1 MGDCTDENPALK
13 FIKNFNCVTE
23 IVENESIRTNF
34 ENADLTNAKFGKS
47 LEQTSN
53 QMVYFVN
60 FKNANLTNVNA
71 NSVQFIGCDFSNAKL
86 EDFTAIQMFIIKSE
100 FSNAEINDAEIKQSW
115 FQTSSFKNAKIT
127 NGNFDSI
134 TFISLDFTETDFQG
148 TEFSILTQ
156 TKDNIYNCKN
166 NIICKQ

>member
-1 MGDCTDENPALK
+1 MSRKIVIDKYQGNTVYSVSVFDSYGTEHHLGYW
-13 FIKNFNCVTE
+13 KNY
-23 IVENESIRTNF
+23 
-34 ENADLTNAKFGKS
+34 D
-47 LEQTSN
+47 
-53 QMVYFVN
+53 
-60 FKNANLTNVNA
+60 
-71 NSVQFIGCDFSNAKL
+71 NAKL

-148 TEFSILTQ
+148 TEFSILTR
-156 TKDNIYNCKN
+156 
-166 NIICKQ
+166 